1 MNLTPAV
8 KTMLVTALILAS
20 VLAGGCLRE
29 YDTTRLAINEVDISA
44 GIIDDDIVRL
54 NIITYISNSGKTSG
68 EVEIQAKAYNL
79 GTNLLVADE
88 KISMGNIGK
97 DRTQNGTVELKVP
110 ITGNYRIEVTLYE
123 DGGQITS
130 GTATISGLE
139 SLLTS
144 PKHSYINIRDV
155 DVTMLSRGDT
165 TTILKV
171 TTFLDNYGRSD
182 SSPLTALVK
191 LRDAKTNLIGQSG
204 NINVGIVKAD
214 TTVVKD
220 IELEVPKDRDYRV
233 EVMIFENDRII
244 TEYGISFFMAPD
256 SQGDEDVVTK
266 TRSVSTTETITTEFV
281 VPESAPRPYDDVYRT
296 GDYGVPIPTKEP
308 GFSILGAIVG
318 LMAVAVIMGRRKN
331 KVR

>member
-8 KTMLVTALILAS
+8 KTILVTVLIFAS

-29 YDTTRLAINEVDISA
+29 YETTSLAINEVDISA
-44 GIIDDDIVRL
+44 EVIDDDTARL
-54 NIITYISNSGKTSG
+54 NIITYVSNNGKTSG

-79 GTNLLVADE
+79 GTNLLMADE

-97 DRTQNGTVELKVP
+97 DRTRNGTVELKVP

-155 DVTMLSRGDT
+155 DVAMLSRGDT

-182 SSPLTALVK
+182 SSPLTSLVK

-204 NINVGIVKAD
+204 NINVGVVKAD
-214 TTVVKD
+214 TTVVKN

-244 TEYGISFFMAPD
+244 TEYGVSLFMAPD

-281 VPESAPRPYDDVYRT
+281 VPESAPRPPDDVYRT
-296 GDYGVPIPTKEP
+296 GDYGAPMAE
-308 GFSILGAIVG
+308 GLGILSAIVG
-318 LMAVAVIMGRRKN
+318 LMAVAVILGRRKN

>member
-8 KTMLVTALILAS
+8 KTILVTALIFAS

-29 YDTTRLAINEVDISA
+29 YETTSLAINEVDISA
-44 GIIDDDIVRL
+44 EVIDDDTARL
-54 NIITYISNSGKTSG
+54 NIITYVSNNGKTSG

-79 GTNLLVADE
+79 GTNLLMADE

-97 DRTQNGTVELKVP
+97 DRTRNSTVELKVP

-139 SLLTS
+139 SLLTI

-155 DVTMLSRGDT
+155 DVAMLSRGDT

-182 SSPLTALVK
+182 SSPLTSLVK

-204 NINVGIVKAD
+204 NINVGVVKAD
-214 TTVVKD
+214 TTVVKN

-244 TEYGISFFMAPD
+244 TEYGVSLFMAPD

-281 VPESAPRPYDDVYRT
+281 VPESAPRPPDDVYRT
-296 GDYGVPIPTKEP
+296 GDYGAPEMGEP
-308 GFSILGAIVG
+308 GFGIMGAIVG
-318 LMAVAVIMGRRKN
+318 LMAVAVILGRRKN

>member
-8 KTMLVTALILAS
+8 KAMLVTALIFTS
-20 VLAGGCLRE
+20 VMAGGCLRE
-29 YDTTRLAINEVDISA
+29 YDTTSLTINEVDISA
-44 GIIDDDIVRL
+44 DVIDDDIAQL
-54 NIITYISNSGKTSG
+54 NIITYVSNRGKTSG

-79 GTNLLVADE
+79 GTNLLMADE

-97 DRTQNGTVELKVP
+97 DRTRNNTVELKVP
-110 ITGNYRIEVTLYE
+110 ITGNYRIEVIMYE
-123 DGGQITS
+123 DEGQITS

-144 PKHSYINIRDV
+144 PKHSYIKIRDV
-155 DVTMLSRGDT
+155 DVAMLSRGDT

-171 TTFLDNYGRSD
+171 TTFLDNFGRSE

-204 NINVGIVKAD
+204 NINVGVVKAD
-214 TTVVKD
+214 TTVVKN

-233 EVMIFENDRII
+233 EIMIFENDRII
-244 TEYGISFFMAPD
+244 TEYGVSFYLAPE
-256 SQGDEDVVTK
+256 SQGEEDVITK
-266 TRSVSTTETITTEFV
+266 TRSVSTTETITTKFV
-281 VPESAPRPYDDVYRT
+281 VPEPTPTPYDDVYRT
-296 GDYGVPIPTKEP
+296 GDYGAPIMEQP
-308 GFSILGAIVG
+308 GFGIMGTVLGLI
-318 LMAVAVIMGRRKN
+318 AVALILIIRKN